1 MRKMSQNKDFDEYS
15 NFDDRG
21 LQSESSASKS
31 TNSHQGQGTSK
42 SNEEYGMEKN
52 PLMEKIKNSSI
63 VKKVE
68 KFINDNK

>member
-1 MRKMSQNKDFDEYS
+1 MSNKDFDEYS

-21 LQSESSASKS
+21 LQSQSSANKS
-31 TNSHQGQGTSK
+31 NNSYSRQTTSK
-42 SNEEYGMEKN
+42 EEYGTEKN

-68 KFINDNK
+68 KFINHTNK

>member
-1 MRKMSQNKDFDEYS
+1 MSPNKDFDEYS

-21 LQSESSASKS
+21 LQGQSSANKAKS
-31 TNSHQGQGTSK
+31 SHQGTSTTK
-42 SNEEYGMEKN
+42 SNEEYGTEQN

>member
-1 MRKMSQNKDFDEYS
+1 MSQNKDFDEYS

-21 LQSESSASKS
+21 LQSQSSANKAKS
-31 TNSHQGQGTSK
+31 SHQSTGTTKSK
-42 SNEEYGMEKN
+42 EEYGSEKN

-68 KFINDNK
+68 KFINDYK

>member
-1 MRKMSQNKDFDEYS
+1 MSQNKDFDDYS

-21 LQSESSASKS
+21 LKSQSSAKKPNNSPQSS
-31 TNSHQGQGTSK
+31 TK
-42 SNEEYGMEKN
+42 SNEEYGTEKN